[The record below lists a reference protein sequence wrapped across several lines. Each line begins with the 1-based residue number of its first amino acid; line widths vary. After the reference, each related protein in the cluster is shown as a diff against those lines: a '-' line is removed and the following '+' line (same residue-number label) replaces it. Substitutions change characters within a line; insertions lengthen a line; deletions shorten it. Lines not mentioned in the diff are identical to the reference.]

1 MTVADNIKVYALYTK
16 HTHKEV
22 PTFLG
27 AYVAEDFDS
36 AVLKCMTDHY
46 HEYLPEEW
54 TFSLTG
60 NHQVRG
66 SDVFYVGRDGKP
78 YYE

>member
-1 MTVADNIKVYALYTK
+1 MTIADNIKTYVLYTK
-16 HTHKEV
+16 PANKEV

-36 AVLKCMTDHY
+36 AVLKCIMDKQSKY
-46 HEYLPEEW
+46 QQEDW
-54 TFSLTG
+54 VFSMIG
-60 NHQVRG
+60 RHRVRG
-66 SDVFYVGRDGKP
+66 SDVFYVGRDGKY